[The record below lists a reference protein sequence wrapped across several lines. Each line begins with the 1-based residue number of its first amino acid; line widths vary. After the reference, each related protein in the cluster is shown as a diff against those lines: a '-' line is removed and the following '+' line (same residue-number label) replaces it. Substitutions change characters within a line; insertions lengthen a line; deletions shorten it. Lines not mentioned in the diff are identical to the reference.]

1 LTVASTPEIGG
12 TVRTGEIAVVY
23 LKKILVTTDLS
34 QYSLEAVEY
43 ALSFGLLYASR
54 IFLLYVDEHAHHRS
68 GDQAVAALTDFVA
81 RNVDSGLKL
90 TQVVRSGHPA
100 AEIRKFSQE
109 EDVDLIVMTTHGR
122 TGVKHALMGSV
133 AEKVVRISAV
143 PVLTVKPLPLRESLL
158 REEDVEN
165 ELHLR

>member
-1 LTVASTPEIGG
+1 MI
-12 TVRTGEIAVVY
+12 Y

-34 QYSLEAVEY
+34 QYSLEALEY
-43 ALSFGLLYASR
+43 AQSFGLLYASR
-54 IFLLYVDEHAHHRS
+54 IFLIHVAEHAHHKS
-68 GDQAVAALTDFVA
+68 EDQAVAALTEFVA
-81 RNVDSGLKL
+81 RNVDPDLKL
-90 TQVVRSGHPA
+90 MQIVRSGHPA

-109 EDVDLIVMTTHGR
+109 ENVDLIVMATHGR
-122 TGVKHALMGSV
+122 TGVKHVLMGSV

-143 PVLTVKPLPLRESLL
+143 PVLTVKPLPIRESIL